1 MFPDYPFDKGW
12 DFGQVVNMNTDLT
25 NPIFHDEAAAR
36 AHLEAQRWPDGP
48 VCPHCG
54 TVGEATRLGGE
65 AHRPGLLECRPCRRQ
80 FSVTVGTVFERSH
93 VPLNKW
99 VLAVHLMTASKKGI
113 SAHQMHRTIGV
124 TYKTA
129 WFMAHRIREAMT
141 DPNPSPIGGEG
152 KIVEADEAYLG
163 KVETPIASHQRQGR
177 PYLKRD
183 ISKQKR
189 PIVALVERGGEVRAM
204 HTPIVTGKNIRDA
217 LVRNADRRSRLHT
230 DESRLYIKVGEEY
243 WTHETV
249 MHGAKEYTR
258 GDVTTNSV
266 EGFFG
271 VLKRGMKG
279 IYQHCGEQHFQR
291 YINEFQFRYNHRV
304 KLGVGD
310 TERALIA
317 LRDIEGKRL
326 TYRRIGEA

>member
-1 MFPDYPFDKGW
+1 MA
-12 DFGQVVNMNTDLT
+12 TDLT
-25 NPIFHDEAAAR
+25 APIYTDEAAAR
-36 AHLEAQRWPDGP
+36 AHLERLRWPNGP

-54 TVGEATRLGGE
+54 VIGEATRLAGE
-65 AHRPGLLECRPCRRQ
+65 AHRPGLLECRACRRQ

-99 VLAVHLMTASKKGI
+99 VLATHLMSASKKGI
-113 SAHQMHRTIGV
+113 SAHQLHRMLGV

-141 DPNPSPIGGEG
+141 DQNPGPIGGEG
-152 KIVEADEAYLG
+152 KVIEADEAYLG
-163 KVETPIASHQRQGR
+163 KVETPVPSSSRKGR

-204 HTPIVTGKNIRDA
+204 HMPVVTGENIRDA
-217 LVRNADRRSRLHT
+217 LVRNADRASRLHT
-230 DESRLYIKVGEEY
+230 DESRLYPKVGAEFAA
-243 WTHETV
+243 HETV
-249 MHGAKEYTR
+249 QHSAGEYAR

-271 VLKRGMKG
+271 ILKRGMRG
-279 IYQHCGEQHFQR
+279 VYQHCGEQHFQR
-291 YINEFQFRYNHRV
+291 YINEFAFRYNNRV
-304 KLGVGD
+304 RLGVD
-310 TERALIA
+310 DNARARLVLLGIT
-317 LRDIEGKRL
+317 GKRL
-326 TYRRIGEA
+326 TYRRIGVA

>member
-1 MFPDYPFDKGW
+1 MA
-12 DFGQVVNMNTDLT
+12 TDLT
-25 NPIFHDEAAAR
+25 NPIYTDATAAR
-36 AHLEAQRWPDGP
+36 AHLERLRWPHGP
-48 VCPHCG
+48 VCAHCG
-54 TVGEATRLGGE
+54 TIDQATRLAGE
-65 AHRPGLLECRPCRRQ
+65 AHRPGLLECRACRRQ

-99 VLAVHLMTASKKGI
+99 LLATHLMTASKKGM
-113 SAHQMHRTIGV
+113 SAHQLHRMLNV

-141 DPNPSPIGGEG
+141 DSDAGPIGGEG
-152 KIVEADEAYLG
+152 KVIEADEAYLG
-163 KVETPIASHQRQGR
+163 KVETPVPSASRKGK

-204 HTPIVTGKNIRDA
+204 HMPIVTGENIRDA

-230 DESRLYIKVGEEY
+230 DESRLYPKVGGEFA
-243 WTHETV
+243 THETV
-249 MHGAKEYTR
+249 QHSKGEYAR

-271 VLKRGMKG
+271 ILKRGMRG
-279 IYQHCGEQHFQR
+279 VYQHCGEQHLPR
-291 YINEFQFRYNHRV
+291 YLAEFQFRYNNRIR
-304 KLGVGD
+304 LGVD
-310 TERALIA
+310 DNARARLA
-317 LRDIEGKRL
+317 LLGITGKRL
-326 TYRRIGEA
+326 TYRRIGIA